1 MAADMQESGTDKQ
14 AQESV
19 AIALIST
26 VASGTERRLG
36 RLFRHLSARSPDRYH
51 LITSQAV
58 FEQLRRG
65 EYGIEHLPN
74 VHVLGDRSRFDTKH
88 GAEQGWIANIGR
100 SATLWRYRS
109 EIQALLRQHQINT
122 LQISL
127 ELVPF
132 LGMFPLR
139 DTRTVA
145 SLVSHLPSYY
155 DGRTLN
161 SRLLKRGMHRADKV
175 DVLYKYIEERVLD
188 LGIDPKKVNSP
199 RATCVDHDR
208 YRPEPKEQIVTFVAR
223 AMLWKNPQLMLRVI
237 HRVSSEYPGT
247 KFHIMGDG
255 PMVSELVDELDGLE
269 LNRDVFIGHND
280 RPYEVVNRSMVH
292 VCLEEYDNA
301 PNQSTLEGMA
311 AECALVASDVGYT
324 HKTVTPDVGVLVSFD
339 EAEIAASVVSLL
351 TNPEAAH
358 KLGTAGRAKVLREFN
373 TKDYLTYLE
382 GLYDFNTPGPIV
394 RGERLS
400 PS

>member
-1 MAADMQESGTDKQ
+1 M
-14 AQESV
+14 

-26 VASGTERRLG
+26 NASGTERRLS
-36 RLFRHLSARSPDRYH
+36 RLYRHLSAGNPDRYH
-51 LITSQAV
+51 LIVSQDV
-58 FEQLRRG
+58 SEQLRAG
-65 EYGIEHLPN
+65 EFGLEQLPN
-74 VHVLGDRSRFDTKH
+74 VHVLSDRSRYDNKR
-88 GAEQGWIANIGR
+88 GAEQGWITNIGR
-100 SATLWRYRS
+100 STTLWRYRK
-109 EIQALLRQHQINT
+109 EIQALLRQHQIRT

-139 DTRTVA
+139 DTRTIA
-145 SLVSHLPSYY
+145 SLVSHLPTYY
-155 DGRTLN
+155 DGRSLN
-161 SRLLKRGMHRADKV
+161 SRLLTRGVQRADKI
-175 DVLYKYIEERVLD
+175 DALYEYIEERVLD
-188 LGIDPKKVNSP
+188 LGIDRLKVNSP

-208 YRPEPKEQIVTFVAR
+208 YRPEPKEKIVTFVAR

-237 HRVSSEYPGT
+237 RRVSLESPGT
-247 KFHIMGDG
+247 KFHVMGDG
-255 PMVSELVDELDGLE
+255 PMVNELVDGLDGLE

-280 RPYEVVNRSMVH
+280 RPYEVVNRSLVH

-311 AECALVASDVGYT
+311 AECALIASDVGYT

-339 EAEIAASVVSLL
+339 EVEIAATVVSLL
-351 TNPEAAH
+351 TNPESAH
-358 KLGTAGRAKVLREFN
+358 KLGAAGRAKVLREFN

-382 GLYDFNTPGPIV
+382 ELYDFSTPGPIV

-400 PS
+400 PK